1 MNLKKIPYI
10 NLSIQWHEER
20 EDLLP
25 IIEEVMS
32 NGQYVGGK
40 HIEEFEESVKTFC
53 STKHCVALNSGT
65 DALVCALVA
74 CGVKRGDEV
83 ITPPNSFIASTSAI
97 VHIGGKP
104 VFADILPDQKLDC
117 VAYGCTSGT
126 IAAGYSSIFEKVN
139 SAKPN
144 TKVTTPIT
152 SAINALK
159 SLKINKLSIFTPYT
173 DEINQS
179 VINYFKKENINIT
192 ELSYFDIASDLDI
205 GKVDPDYLLD
215 VLVKKN
221 LSNSDALFVSCTALP
236 VLSIIKDLEKKT
248 GKVVLSSNQTLIW
261 DTLKQINFK
270 DKVLGYGEL
279 FNN

>member
-1 MNLKKIPYI
+1 MKLTKIEPKFIKDHNPRIGLITLASDFRIEKDFNDVIHGKDIDLYCNRIHCYNPLTNETLKKMANDIPK
-10 NLSIQWHEER
+10 
-20 EDLLP
+20 
-25 IIEEVMS
+25 V
-32 NGQYVGGK
+32 
-40 HIEEFEESVKTFC
+40 T
-53 STKHCVALNSGT
+53 
-65 DALVCALVA
+65 
-74 CGVKRGDEV
+74 
-83 ITPPNSFIASTSAI
+83 
-97 VHIGGKP
+97 
-104 VFADILPDQKLDC
+104 ADILPDQKLDC

-159 SLKINKLSIFTPYT
+159 VLKINKLSIFTPYT

-179 VINYFKKENINIT
+179 VINYFQKENINIS

-205 GKVDPDYLLD
+205 GKVDPNYLLD
-215 VLVKKN
+215 VLAKKN

-261 DTLKQINFK
+261 DTLKKINFK
-270 DKVLGYGEL
+270 NEVAGYGEL

>member
-1 MNLKKIPYI
+1 MKLTKIEPKFIKSHNPRVGLITLASDFRIEKDFNNIIHGKNVDLYCNRIHCYNPLTNETLKKMADDIP
-10 NLSIQWHEER
+10 
-20 EDLLP
+20 
-25 IIEEVMS
+25 
-32 NGQYVGGK
+32 K
-40 HIEEFEESVKTFC
+40 
-53 STKHCVALNSGT
+53 VA
-65 DALVCALVA
+65 
-74 CGVKRGDEV
+74 
-83 ITPPNSFIASTSAI
+83 
-97 VHIGGKP
+97 
-104 VFADILPDQKLDC
+104 ADILPDQKLDC

-126 IAAGYSSIFEKVN
+126 IAAGYSSIVEKVN
-139 SAKPN
+139 LVKPN

-152 SAINALK
+152 SAVNALK
-159 SLKINKLSIFTPYT
+159 TLEINKLSIFTPYT

-179 VINYFKKENINIT
+179 VINYFKKENININ

-205 GKVDPDYLLD
+205 GKIDPDYLLD

-261 DTLKQINFK
+261 DTLKQIDFK
-270 DKVLGYGEL
+270 NQVEDYGEL